1 MGTTTFQGPVKTGPV
16 ISGATSGGYRGKDL
30 KDTNWVTNSLARYF
44 QEPAAADTNGICASQ
59 TTSAAANLTLNG
71 ALCATVNGNSI
82 YAPALGSVL
91 ATTADGAWARKIGI
105 TSSGNDSGITFTVT
119 GTDVDGK
126 ALSETITGPNAGT
139 VYTTNSTAA
148 NFKSVTKIATS
159 GATTGNITVGTAAVA
174 GDVYCR
180 ALGIIPYQSTITGI
194 KVWVAEA
201 FNAGTADPM
210 EIGKSDDQDYLADIA
225 TAVMRAVTTTGNTG
239 GAVTVDATQNAVWK
253 SVSQSETGSDGVSY
267 NSDVQ
272 AVLTYT
278 PTGTLSTAGQAW
290 IKVDFM
296 QGKNLASGDTW

>member
-44 QEPAAADTNGICASQ
+44 QEPAAADPNGICVSQ
-59 TTSAAANLTLNG
+59 TTAAAANLTLNG

-82 YAPALGSVL
+82 YAPALGSAVS
-91 ATTADGAWARKIGI
+91 TTADAAWARKIGI

-180 ALGIIPYQSTITGI
+180 AIGIIPYQSTITGI

-225 TAVMRAVTTTGNTG
+225 TAVMRAVTTTGNT
-239 GAVTVDATQNAVWK
+239 
-253 SVSQSETGSDGVSY
+253 S
-267 NSDVQ
+267 
-272 AVLTYT
+272 
-278 PTGTLSTAGQAW
+278 
-290 IKVDFM
+290 
-296 QGKNLASGDTW
+296 